1 MSIPDKFDTVAG
13 SLNSDSKENYQ
24 KLLSEF
30 HESLLSYW
38 TFEIVPGFFKQSDSE
53 TDEFKF
59 NYLKE
64 DFGKTKEWSEI
75 FEQLDELNANAQDN
89 EQYKVMFL
97 ARHGQGYHNLANAQY
112 GQKAWDEKWSKLTGD
127 GTIVWAPDPE
137 LTELGVNQALDN
149 AYVWEQQIAKGIRLP
164 TQWFASPFRRSVDT
178 LIKTWEKHVDLK
190 QVQPLIKE
198 DFRETMGVHLCDK
211 RSSRSTIANKYQDL
225 GFVIEEGFVE
235 EDIYFKDDYR
245 ETIEEHSI
253 RINRSFQFI
262 FNNYKD
268 SVINITSH
276 SGSIRSQLLVLNHR
290 PFMIGTGGMIPVFV
304 KGTKITK

>member
-13 SLNSDSKENYQ
+13 SLEVDTREKYQ
-24 KLLSEF
+24 KKLAEF
-30 HESLLSYW
+30 QDSLDSYW
-38 TFEIVPGFFKQSDSE
+38 TFEIVPGYFKQSDSE

-59 NYLKE
+59 DYLKQ
-64 DFGKTKEWSEI
+64 DFGKTKEWTQI
-75 FEQLDELNANAQDN
+75 FEELDQLNANAKEN
-89 EQYKVMFL
+89 EQYKVFFL

-112 GQKAWDEKWSKLTGD
+112 GQKAWEEKWSKMTGD

-137 LTELGVNQALDN
+137 LTELGVHQALDN
-149 AYVWEQQIAKGIRLP
+149 AYVWGKQIEKGIRLP
-164 TQWFASPFRRSVDT
+164 TKWFSSPFRRSIDT
-178 LIKTWEKHVDLK
+178 LIKTWETHVDLTK
-190 QVQPLIKE
+190 VKPLIKE
-198 DFRETMGVHLCDK
+198 DFRETMGIHLCDK
-211 RSSRSTIANKYQDL
+211 RSPRSTIAEKYQDL
-225 GFVIEEGFVE
+225 GFVIEDGFVE
-235 EDIYFKDDYR
+235 EDIYFKNDYR

-262 FNNYKD
+262 FNNYSD

-304 KGTKITK
+304 KATKVSK